1 MREHIVGF
9 KRALGYK
16 RRSPRPEKDL
26 ENTSL
31 EKQEEEI
38 IKYCER
44 NDIELVEI
52 YEDDLK
58 SGKSFDGRDGFKEM
72 YNRALKKDEAI
83 DYIIVYKQD
92 RLSRDTLDTL
102 YIMKRLNS
110 LDKHIISI
118 ADSIN
123 TEDPKAEILVH
134 IMSLVAQLEREFISF
149 RTSSGM
155 EKKADNGEFLGGKVF
170 GYENKNK
177 KLIILPDEAKVVK
190 YIFEKYTVEKW
201 GYKKIAANL
210 NFQGIKTKNG
220 NEWTINAIKTVLQNQ
235 QYIGNTKWRGKYT
248 NGQHTPII
256 EKSLW
261 DETMKVMQT
270 RSYTPLKIH
279 PGSYPLSG
287 LLKCPQCGSPMVQG
301 TSSQKYKYYQC
312 NKNKNSG
319 SSVCSSNLINKDYA
333 EEYVL
338 QDFLHRLKEKVS
350 PSAIYS
356 VTQSILEFELNPL
369 ENEASNLKK
378 QIEKLEKEMLTVI
391 DLSSDETLNL
401 DIEMLKS
408 HLASK
413 QEAINKKK
421 LDLANINKQIE
432 LKQNESIMDIITFS
446 IKNFRDFYHTLSGD
460 EKKIFFH
467 SVIKEIQVTKGN
479 TTKDRLIKDVKYHFD
494 LDDLN
499 GLTNLLVG
507 TN

>member
-1 MREHIVGF
+1 MVH

-31 EKQEEEI
+31 EKQEDEI

-44 NDIELVEI
+44 NNIELVDI

-58 SGKSFDGRDGFKEM
+58 SGASFDGRDGFKEM

-110 LDKHIISI
+110 LDKHLICI

-155 EKKADNGEFLGGKVF
+155 EKKAEKGEFLGGKVF
-170 GYENKNK
+170 GYKAKNK
-177 KLIILPDEAKVVK
+177 ELLILPDEARVVK
-190 YIFEKYTVEKW
+190 YIFEKYALEKW

-210 NFQGIKTKNG
+210 NFQGIRTKNG

-235 QYIGNTKWRGKYT
+235 QYIGNTKWRGKYSK
-248 NGQHTPII
+248 GQHTPII

-261 DETMKVMQT
+261 DETMKVMQQ
-270 RSYTPLKIH
+270 RSYTPEKIH

-287 LLKCPQCGSPMVQG
+287 LLKCPQCGSSMVQG
-301 TSSQKYKYYQC
+301 NSSQKYKYYQC

-319 SSVCSSNLINKDYA
+319 SSACSSNLINKEYA

-338 QDFLHRLKEKVS
+338 EDFLHRLKANVS
-350 PSAIYS
+350 PTVIYS
-356 VTQSILEFELNPL
+356 VTQSILEYELSPL
-369 ENEASNLKK
+369 ENESRNLKK
-378 QIEKLEKEMLTVI
+378 QIEKLEKEMLNII
-391 DLSSDETLNL
+391 DLSSDEALNL
-401 DIEMLKS
+401 DTQMLKS

-413 QEAINKKK
+413 QEAINIKKMT
-421 LDLANINKQIE
+421 LADITKQIG
-432 LKQNESIMDIITFS
+432 LKQNESIKDIIEFS
-446 IKNFRDFYHTLSGD
+446 IRNFKDFYHTLSDD
-460 EKKIFFH
+460 EKKRFFH
-467 SVIKEIQVTKGN
+467 TVINEIHVTHGN
-479 TTKDRLIKDVKYHFD
+479 TTKDRCIKDVIYHFD
-494 LDDLN
+494 LEILN
-499 GLTNLLVG
+499 NRKKQE
-507 TN
+507 